1 MSAQGAFI
9 SAFICFKCNVS
20 QTSRQAGVRWFEGQG
35 YTTEAARAAAAWA
48 RRQPGVT
55 RVRATI
61 PSWHAAS
68 LRGAARLGM
77 RQTGTSHD
85 DVGEVLVLEL
95 SRADAALASR

>member
-1 MSAQGAFI
+1 M
-9 SAFICFKCNVS
+9 
-20 QTSRQAGVRWFEGQG
+20 RWFEGQG

-95 SRADAALASR
+95 SRADAALASRWASPVGRAGETPALPGYDWC